1 MKIGR
6 HFLKNHEWYNFCMV
20 DEKALSTN
28 ALDHALA
35 FSENS
40 AQLFSD
46 AIEQVKIL
54 AKTADAIYPPIGFPT
69 WRNRYPESTIR
80 LQPDSD
86 FDGQLTFAEAAA
98 TVILLNE
105 VSALA
110 QASGR
115 SYEMSDKLHT
125 VLQLP
130 ESGWQSDTIDGL
142 ADFGNMLGWAARIR
156 ERIISGEG
164 MPNEKTLGNAAKR
177 SWWDKFEK
185 PVRQDGL
192 KLGENTAEAII
203 KTIVELAKR
212 DIPNNPEGAKTPE
225 QMAARIASKKH
236 GADLAAQLYLEGLKM
251 AAKIL
256 PDTIQTRVE
265 VKPVSRPQLKG

>member
-1 MKIGR
+1 MA
-6 HFLKNHEWYNFCMV
+6 
-20 DEKALSTN
+20 DEKAISTN

-54 AKTADAIYPPIGFPT
+54 AKKTDAIYPPTLFPT
-69 WRNRYPESTIR
+69 VRNPYPESTIR

-86 FDGQLTFAEAAA
+86 FDGQLTLAEAAA
-98 TVILLNE
+98 TVVLLNE

-115 SYEMSDKLHT
+115 TYEMSDKLHV

-130 ESGWQSDTIDGL
+130 EDGWQSDTIDGL
-142 ADFGNMLGWAARIR
+142 AEFGDMIGWAARIR

-164 MPNEKTLGNAAKR
+164 MPNGKTIGDMAKKG
-177 SWWDKFEK
+177 WWDKFEK

-192 KLGENTAEAII
+192 KLGKNTAQAII
-203 KTIVELAKR
+203 KTVGELAER

-225 QMAARIASKKH
+225 QKAARIASKKH
-236 GADLAAQLYLEGLKM
+236 GAKLAAQLYLESLKM
-251 AAKIL
+251 ASKIL
-256 PDTIQTRVE
+256 PDAIQTRIT